1 MCEFA
6 KRIFYRGVEVTP
18 FPVSAVEGACRNPVL
33 MGATLVAEAR
43 KGLRAR
49 SGIPV
54 AVKKLKGILDPGSS
68 GKIRRAWGRAAF
80 EAEWFQSLLLGE
92 VSGDEFVRRLFSR
105 DPVLR
110 GRPDLLAEGV
120 GSRLLGLAAAELFC
134 ASMNRS
140 PKRGGNSVTTL
151 LMQVLEQCL
160 PAITTATNQ
169 VPQQDS
175 GVEGYPVSNP
185 GLPVDVMRHIPIF
198 SSLEGIGD
206 SILDALGGLP
216 SGEFSPDFWSVTT
229 RTMVFSD
236 ELLWKYQSEAVQRLA
251 VGTQLARTI
260 RSLALDPNIHDPR
273 KGVLDVSRFIAKLP
287 FYWLFPPRA
296 DEPLREIS

>member
-33 MGATLVAEAR
+33 MGATLVAETR

-54 AVKKLKGILDPGSS
+54 AIRKLKGLLDPGSS
-68 GKIRRAWGRAAF
+68 SSVRRAWGRAAF

-92 VSGDEFVRRLFSR
+92 VSGDDFVRRVFSR

-120 GSRLLGLAAAELFC
+120 GSRLLGLAAADLFC

-140 PKRGGNSVTTL
+140 PKKGGNSVTKL
-151 LMQVLEQCL
+151 LMQILEQCL
-160 PAITTATNQ
+160 PAIIMATNQ
-169 VPQQDS
+169 VLQQDS
-175 GVEGYPVSNP
+175 GVEGWSPSNNMG
-185 GLPVDVMRHIPIF
+185 GLPVDVMRHVPIF

-206 SILDALGGLP
+206 SILETLGGLP

-251 VGTQLARTI
+251 VGIMLARTI
-260 RSLALDPNIHDPR
+260 RSLAMDPNIHDPR
-273 KGVLDVSRFIAKLP
+273 TGVLNVGGFIAKLP
-287 FYWLFPPRA
+287 FY
-296 DEPLREIS
+296 